1 MDTALNTNGDFNKDS
16 SGKAYGICG
25 TDELKQKIYIILSSR
40 LGEFVYDRTLGS
52 EIYSIDISSPTACE
66 EITAKARKAL
76 LEIPQAEVTKTEITD
91 GKITVFVDINGV
103 NNAVEL
109 RI

>member
-1 MDTALNTNGDFNKDS
+1 MDTALNTNGDFEKDS
-16 SGKAYGICG
+16 SGRAYSIFGN
-25 TDELKQKIYIILSSR
+25 DELKQKIYIILSAR
-40 LGEFVYDRTLGS
+40 LGEFIYDRTLGS
-52 EIYSIDISSPTACE
+52 EIYRTDISSPTACD

-91 GKITVFVDINGV
+91 GKIIVYVDINGV